1 MADEKIVS
9 RILSVFRQRGGEMY
23 GSEAVTQLEHALQAA
38 SLARQSCASSEL
50 IAAALLH
57 DIGHILDKGD
67 EVPQATDE
75 DPQNLDDA
83 HEERGRRWLR
93 DHFGPQVSDPVRLHV
108 AAKRYLCTV
117 EPEYLECLS
126 PTSLQS
132 FHDQGGTMSHEEVQ
146 AFESEAN
153 YEAALSLRRWD
164 DTAKIVGQKTPAIED
179 FITELTASV
188 ECGFGEQGSNG
199 S

>member
-1 MADEKIVS
+1 MPDMEIVL

-23 GSEAVTQLEHALQAA
+23 GSEGVTQLEHALQAA
-38 SLARQSCASSEL
+38 SLARESCASPQL
-50 IAAALLH
+50 IAAALVH
-57 DIGHILDKGD
+57 DIGHILDTES
-67 EVPQATDE
+67 EVPQATE
-75 DPQNLDDA
+75 EAPKNLDDA

-93 DHFGPQVSDPVRLHV
+93 DHFGPKVSDPVRLHV

-117 EPEYLECLS
+117 EPEYLERLS

-153 YEAALSLRRWD
+153 CEAALSLRRWD
-164 DTAKIVGQKTPAIED
+164 DAAKVVGQKTPAIAD
-179 FITELTASV
+179 FTTELTASL
-188 ECGFGEQGSNG
+188 ECAFGE
-199 S
+199 

>member
-1 MADEKIVS
+1 MADEEIVS

-57 DIGHILDKGD
+57 YSGHLLGD
-67 EVPQATDE
+67 DAARRGTAQM
-75 DPQNLDDA
+75 PQNLDDA